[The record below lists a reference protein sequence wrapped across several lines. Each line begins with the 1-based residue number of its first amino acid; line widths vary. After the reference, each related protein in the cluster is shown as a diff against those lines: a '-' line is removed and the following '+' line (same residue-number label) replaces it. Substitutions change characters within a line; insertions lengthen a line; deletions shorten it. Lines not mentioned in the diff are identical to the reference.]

1 MARGREVP
9 FEDKVAIKTLR
20 ESGHSFG
27 GVAKT
32 FGYSKSE
39 AYKGLKLTNNW
50 YYCSSE
56 ENGDLTDKTDI

>member
-27 GVAKT
+27 GIAKK

-39 AYKGLKLTNNW
+39 AYKVLKTYQQLVLLQLGRN
-50 YYCSSE
+50 
-56 ENGDLTDKTDI
+56 